1 MTKSNDL
8 TGPIGRI
15 DMEAT
20 RLDVA
25 VVSRRG
31 KPFRPVLFLAQDAT
45 GLTDCG
51 FLKKSAIA
59 AYLRA
64 LQKHDRQTQATEE

>member
-15 DMEAT
+15 EMEAT
-20 RLDVA
+20 RLDVG
-25 VVSRRG
+25 VVSRHG
-31 KPFRPVLFLAQDAT
+31 KTFRPVLFLAQDAT

-51 FLKKSAIA
+51 CPKKSAIA

-64 LQKHDRQTQATEE
+64 LKKHDQPEE